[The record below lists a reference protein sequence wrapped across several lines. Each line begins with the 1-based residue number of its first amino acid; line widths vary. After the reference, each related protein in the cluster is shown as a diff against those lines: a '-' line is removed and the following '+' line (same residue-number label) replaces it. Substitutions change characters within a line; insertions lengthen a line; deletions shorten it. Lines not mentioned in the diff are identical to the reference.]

1 MDWRLT
7 AESERSGL
15 GRWPADHVSNA
26 AARSSGDMAFCFAES
41 ATPSTME
48 RRYSCRVIPLA
59 WAWDNNP
66 ASTSGV
72 RFNVTVIIAI
82 LIQLALMIHLAS
94 GPRFPCAPLAS

>member
-15 GRWPADHVSNA
+15 GRWPADHASNA

-82 LIQLALMIHLAS
+82 LIQLAVIIHHDSPYLWPAI
-94 GPRFPCAPLAS
+94 PL